1 MSYEQILYDVKDQ
14 ILTITLHR
22 PEKLN
27 AYTAKMQAELIDAF
41 ARASADDD
49 VRAIIV
55 TGAGRAFCA
64 GADLSA
70 GAATFDATSN
80 PERAARNAGP
90 VGTVDWSDDRVRD
103 GGGRLTLAIFECLKP
118 VIAAV
123 NGPAVGVG
131 ATMQLAMD
139 IRIASNT
146 ARFGFVFARR
156 GIVPEAASSLVPAED
171 RRHLPGARMVLFG
184 PRLRCGRGA
193 CAAGSSA
200 AWSSRR
206 NCSPPPTRSRAEI
219 RDNTAPVSVALIRQ
233 MMWRLSALDHP
244 MEAHKIDSRGIYAR
258 GASADVKEGV
268 VSFLEKRPA
277 KFPEKVSNGHAAV
290 FPVVG
295 GAKLFLIFF
304 TSPFVGNYILD

>member
-1 MSYEQILYDVKDQ
+1 MNYEQILYDVKDQ
-14 ILTITLHR
+14 ILTITLNR

-27 AYTAKMQAELIDAF
+27 AYTGKMQFELIDAF
-41 ARASADDD
+41 ARASADDN
-49 VRAIIV
+49 VRAVIV

-90 VGTVDWSDDRVRD
+90 VGEVDWSDDRVRD

-139 IRIASNT
+139 IRIASES
-146 ARFGFVFARR
+146 ARFGFVFSRR
-156 GIVPEAASSLVPAED
+156 GIVPEACSSWFLPKIVGIAQALEWCYSGRVFDAAEALRGGLVSQVVNPEE
-171 RRHLPGARMVLFG
+171 LL
-184 PRLRCGRGA
+184 
-193 CAAGSSA
+193 AAA
-200 AWSSRR
+200 HKIA
-206 NCSPPPTRSRAEI
+206 AEI

-244 MEAHKIDSRGIYAR
+244 MEAHRIDSRGIYAR

-268 VSFLEKRPA
+268 VAFLEKRKA
-277 KFPEKVSNGHAAV
+277 NFPEKVSTDMPPY
-290 FPVVG
+290 FPWWMER
-295 GAKLFLIFF
+295 KY
-304 TSPFVGNYILD
+304 S